1 LASDA
6 ERARGTVRFG
16 RGLCGDLAAAEAREW
31 LLTNGRGG
39 YAMGTV
45 AGTLTRRY
53 HGLLIAAPDP
63 PVTRRLVVARLDLD
77 VEYDGRSYALA
88 TNRWRSGT
96 TVPEGWRLAEAF
108 ALDDGLPAWTYALGD
123 ALLEVTLAMP
133 LGADATAVL
142 LRVVRAREPLAVR
155 GRLIVAD
162 RDHHGGPLPDP
173 AGFTVARKAAGLA
186 ITLPA
191 SGATLQVSAPEALGI
206 DSARERYDGYLL
218 PRETERGL
226 QDTDDYLHAC
236 TIAWRLAPGE
246 ENGLVVEFVPRAGG
260 GGRAL
265 VSPHARE
272 IVHARRTA
280 NRARAES
287 QPSELLGRLAL
298 AADAFLVMRPAPNSA
313 TESAATAAGTTPKA
327 GRATPQPSG
336 ATVIAGYPWFTDWGR
351 DTMISLPGLLL
362 ATGRTDDA
370 ATVLRTFAGN
380 VADGLVPNRF
390 PDAGGPAEYNTIDAS
405 LWFVEAVRAYV
416 DATNDAALLGEL
428 FAAVE
433 AVIDGCRRGTR
444 YGIGLD
450 ADGLVRGGAG
460 GVQLTWMDAKVGDR
474 VITPR
479 RGKPVEINALW
490 YNALRA
496 CETFAVRL
504 GRSPDAYRA
513 DATQTAAS
521 MQRFWNAE
529 RGWCYDVL
537 DGPNGDDATFRPN
550 QLFAVSLPASAFDTM
565 RARAIVDACASRLS
579 TSMGLRTLA
588 PDDPSYHGT
597 ITGPQ
602 AARDEAYHQGTV
614 WPWLLG
620 PFVRAHLRAYG
631 DRERARTFVQPL
643 IDALDANAIGTL
655 PEIADG
661 DPPHAPRGCPA
672 QAWSVGELIAVLK
685 LLDER

>member
-1 LASDA
+1 LLADDA
-6 ERARGTVRFG
+6 ERAHGTVRFG
-16 RGLCGDLAAAEAREW
+16 RGLCGDLGAAEAREW
-31 LLTNGRGG
+31 LVTNGRGG
-39 YAMGTV
+39 YAMGTL

-53 HGLLIAAPDP
+53 HGLLIAAADP

-88 TNRWRSGT
+88 TNRWRSGAI
-96 TVPEGWRLAEAF
+96 VPDGWRLAEAF

-142 LRVVRAREPLAVR
+142 LRAVRAREPFGVR

-173 AGFTVARKAAGLA
+173 NGFTAARNATGLA
-186 ITLPA
+186 IALPA
-191 SGATLQVSAPEALGI
+191 SGATLQVSAPEALSI
-206 DSARERYDGYLL
+206 ESARQRYEGYLL

-236 TIAWRLAPGE
+236 TITWRLAPGD
-246 ENGLVVEFVPRAGG
+246 ENGVVVEFVRRDGDG
-260 GGRAL
+260 DGDGRAL

-280 NRARAES
+280 NRVRADS
-287 QPSELLGRLAL
+287 QPSKLLGRLAL
-298 AADAFLVMRPAPNSA
+298 AADAFVVARPAPN
-313 TESAATAAGTTPKA
+313 GTTP
-327 GRATPQPSG
+327 QPPG

-362 ATGRTDDA
+362 GTGRAGDA
-370 ATVLRTFAGN
+370 ATVLRTFAAN

-416 DATNDAALLGEL
+416 EATNDAALLGEL
-428 FAAVE
+428 FPAVE
-433 AVIDGCRRGTR
+433 AVIDGYRRGTR
-444 YGIGLD
+444 YGIGVD
-450 ADGLVRGGAG
+450 ADGLVRGGAD

-479 RGKPVEINALW
+479 RGKPVEVNALW

-496 CETFAVRL
+496 GESFAVRL

-513 DATQTAAS
+513 DADKTAAG

-537 DGPNGDDATFRPN
+537 DGPDGDDATFRPN
-550 QLFAVSLPASAFDTM
+550 QLFTVALPASAFDTA
-565 RARAIVDACASRLS
+565 RAGAIVDACASRLW

-588 PDDPSYHGT
+588 PNDPSYRGT

-631 DRERARTFVQPL
+631 DRERARTFVEPL
-643 IDALDANAIGTL
+643 IDALDADAIGTL

-672 QAWSVGELIAVLK
+672 QAWSVGELIAVLD